1 MAYTGQKV
9 NLQVNIIKEYLE
21 RTLPLNVWKD
31 KTKTVAKNP
40 NTIWRLARHKRIVC
54 GCEHCN
60 EGKVGEIGP
69 LLTGLREVLSS
80 GVKI

>member
-31 KTKTVAKNP
+31 ITNTVAKNP
-40 NTIWRLARHKRIVC
+40 NTI
-54 GCEHCN
+54 
-60 EGKVGEIGP
+60 
-69 LLTGLREVLSS
+69 
-80 GVKI
+80 